1 MDKIP
6 ETLNYDLAKI
16 WLAQQDLN
24 CKTPE
29 EIKDMFLTQLRKLEA
44 ANVERW
50 D

>member
-1 MDKIP
+1 MAKIP
-6 ETLNYDLAKI
+6 ETLEYDLAKI

-24 CKTPE
+24 NKTPK
-29 EIKDMFLTQLRKLEA
+29 EIKEMFLTQLRKLEA